1 MGRGILFDLW
11 QQIQQWDRA
20 SQLALLLAAILWL
33 LVGIV
38 FVTQPE
44 LRTPATIGL
53 VGLTIAMQAVVLW
66 GNRGMVTPYT
76 QAQREFM
83 AGDFVAARETLLSLL
98 RSDDTPDVDA
108 YVLLGNTYRHLS
120 QLDESEDALRQALQ
134 RRPDY
139 HFPLYGLGR
148 TLLAQGHYAAAA
160 DAIQQALEAGAPSIV
175 AFDLAH
181 IEYRR
186 GNAAASLD
194 WLRRMPTP
202 DEPYRNLMTAYLL
215 HKLGSADAPSAY
227 VIDEGLPFWEAE
239 AARFSHTPY
248 GADIAQDVAAM
259 RHLRQA

>member
-20 SQLALLLAAILWL
+20 SQVALALAAGLWL
-33 LVGIV
+33 VVGAV
-38 FVTQPE
+38 FVAQSD
-44 LRTPATIGL
+44 LRTSATIGL
-53 VGLTIAMQAVVLW
+53 VGLTIAMQMIVLW

-83 AGDFVAARETLLSLL
+83 AGDFIAARETLLSLVN
-98 RSDDTPDVDA
+98 SDDKPDVNA

-120 QLDESEDALRQALQ
+120 QLAESENALRQALQ

-148 TLLAQGHYAAAA
+148 TLLAQGRYAEAE
-160 DAIQQALEAGAPSIV
+160 DAIQQALDAGAPTIV

-181 IEYRR
+181 VAYRQ
-186 GNAAASLD
+186 GDDTAALD
-194 WLRRMPTP
+194 WLRRMPAP
-202 DEPYRNLMTAYLL
+202 DEPYRNLMSAYLL
-215 HKLGSADAPSAY
+215 HKLGSADAPSAR

-239 AARFSHTPY
+239 AERFSHTPY
-248 GADIAQDVAAM
+248 GADISQDVAAM
-259 RHLRQA
+259 RRLR